1 MRGNVSGDHRDIRR
15 QYQSR
20 TLSRGDLNADPTRQF
35 SVWLTDVL
43 ELELK
48 DATAMALATADAKGM
63 PSVRIVLLKEHSD
76 DGFVFYS
83 DYSSQKGHD
92 ICANPSGELL
102 FHWRELDRQ
111 VRIRGELAR
120 TPREDAEK
128 YFASR
133 PRASQI
139 SAIASAQSSPIDS
152 RTSLETKVANAEAQ
166 DAIECPPDWGGY
178 VLIPT
183 YFEFWQG
190 RADRLHDRF
199 AYTLS
204 DKVWQITRLQP

>member
-1 MRGNVSGDHRDIRR
+1 MRGVVSGDHRDIRR

-20 TLSRGDLNADPTRQF
+20 TLSRDDLNTDPTQLF
-35 SVWLTDVL
+35 SVWLTDAL

-48 DATAMALATADAKGM
+48 DATAMALATADAKGV
-63 PSVRIVLLKEHSD
+63 PSVRIVLLKEHGD

-83 DYSSQKGHD
+83 DYSSQKGRD
-92 ICANPSGELL
+92 ILANPSGELL

-111 VRIRGELAR
+111 VRIRGELVR
-120 TPREDAEK
+120 TSREEAEK

-152 RTSLETKVANAEAQ
+152 RTSLETKVANADEQ
-166 DAIECPPDWGGY
+166 GAIKCPPDWGGY

-204 DKVWQITRLQP
+204 DNVWQITRLQP